1 MDRDMAENWDDT
13 DDPEE
18 RRRRQPLSNG
28 QVMGFIAAYWTRLP
42 LQFAAIIGLMF
53 LATLADLTI
62 PTAAG
67 RLVDVV
73 SRPARAPSQ
82 AWAAWASLSALY
94 VVFSLVR
101 TVAFRTSNSFYARNM
116 ERIVR
121 AAFARVQDYSA
132 DWHANTFAG
141 ATVRRVSR
149 AMWGFDAV
157 SDATLLMLGPTV
169 MVLIGLSISIGLR
182 WPIAGLFTGVMV
194 AAYMGVNIWLTQ
206 KYIRPANLRSNRLDS
221 EIGAV
226 LADAIAG
233 NAAVKSFGAE
243 AREVER
249 FGQTTTRWRQAMT
262 ATWNRFNIMGLFQNL
277 LLISLQAGLTAL
289 MVGRWARGE
298 ASPGDVA
305 FAVTAFMLMS
315 GYLRNFGEIFRALQR
330 GIDDTMDVAAYM
342 QQPPQIQ
349 DPADPAPFAPQL
361 GLIRFE
367 GVSFRYQGQSAAVY
381 DAFDLTIQPGE
392 RVALVG
398 PTGAGKSTFVKL
410 LQRLY
415 DLDAGRITVDGIDI
429 ASVRQSELRRAIA
442 VAESV
447 APAILWVDEIDKA
460 FAGSQGSGQ
469 TDGGTTARV
478 FGTFLTWLSEK
489 TAPVFVVATAND
501 ISQLPP
507 ELLRKGRLDEIFFV
521 DLPSLEERQE
531 IFRIHIARHNRAVE
545 KFDVAALGKAS
556 TDFSGAEIQEAIN
569 SALYDAFYDKGDI
582 STESILAALAQTVP
596 LAKTM
601 DEQINRLRSW
611 AEGRARNASV
621 PREAHKASTVRRMEL

>member
-73 SRPARAPSQ
+73 SRPARTPSQ

-194 AAYMGVNIWLTQ
+194 AAYMGVNIWMTQ

-226 LADAIAG
+226 LAD
-233 NAAVKSFGAE
+233 E
-243 AREVER
+243 
-249 FGQTTTRWRQAMT
+249 
-262 ATWNRFNIMGLFQNL
+262 
-277 LLISLQAGLTAL
+277 
-289 MVGRWARGE
+289 
-298 ASPGDVA
+298 P
-305 FAVTAFMLMS
+305 
-315 GYLRNFGEIFRALQR
+315 
-330 GIDDTMDVAAYM
+330 
-342 QQPPQIQ
+342 
-349 DPADPAPFAPQL
+349 
-361 GLIRFE
+361 
-367 GVSFRYQGQSAAVY
+367 
-381 DAFDLTIQPGE
+381 
-392 RVALVG
+392 
-398 PTGAGKSTFVKL
+398 
-410 LQRLY
+410 
-415 DLDAGRITVDGIDI
+415 
-429 ASVRQSELRRAIA
+429 
-442 VAESV
+442 
-447 APAILWVDEIDKA
+447 
-460 FAGSQGSGQ
+460 
-469 TDGGTTARV
+469 
-478 FGTFLTWLSEK
+478 
-489 TAPVFVVATAND
+489 
-501 ISQLPP
+501 
-507 ELLRKGRLDEIFFV
+507 
-521 DLPSLEERQE
+521 
-531 IFRIHIARHNRAVE
+531 
-545 KFDVAALGKAS
+545 
-556 TDFSGAEIQEAIN
+556 
-569 SALYDAFYDKGDI
+569 
-582 STESILAALAQTVP
+582 
-596 LAKTM
+596 
-601 DEQINRLRSW
+601 
-611 AEGRARNASV
+611 
-621 PREAHKASTVRRMEL
+621 

>member
-194 AAYMGVNIWLTQ
+194 AAYMGVNIWMTQ

-249 FGQTTTRWRQAMT
+249 FGQTTTRWREAMT

-342 QQPPQIQ
+342 RQPPQIQ

-442 VAESV
+442 VVPQDPALFHRTIAENIAYARPDASQADVELAARRALAHDFIARLPKGYETLVGERGVKLSGGERQRV
-447 APAILWVDEIDKA
+447 AIARAFLADAPILV
-460 FAGSQGSGQ
+460 
-469 TDGGTTARV
+469 
-478 FGTFLTWLSEK
+478 
-489 TAPVFVVATAND
+489 
-501 ISQLPP
+501 
-507 ELLRKGRLDEIFFV
+507 LDEATS
-521 DLPSLEERQE
+521 SLDVETEQLIQAATEALMRGRTTLL
-531 IFRIHIARHNRAVE
+531 IAHRLSTIRSADRILVFQNGRIVEDGRHGELIARGGVYARLSAV
-545 KFDVAALGKAS
+545 GS
-556 TDFSGAEIQEAIN
+556 
-569 SALYDAFYDKGDI
+569 
-582 STESILAALAQTVP
+582 
-596 LAKTM
+596 M
-601 DEQINRLRSW
+601 
-611 AEGRARNASV
+611 
-621 PREAHKASTVRRMEL
+621 